1 MSNKDRYQN
10 TFGKLHLS
18 EDFREKCKA
27 PEESGKGKI
36 MNFRAIHGISRA
48 AAAAVT
54 ICTIALGSAGVC
66 YANDIGGIRT
76 TVQMWMNGSRQEVE
90 VIRSEEGIYTVY
102 NEDGKEI
109 MGFGG
114 VSIDED
120 GNETPIGAEEFFDYL
135 NNECSLDLT
144 DDGRY
149 IFSYKNITD
158 DVTDLI
164 GEDGSLYV
172 HVEDPANPYTYFNIT
187 NIKNGGFSVENA
199 KSGLSGKAYYEAGSV
214 DVAIEGDEDTSG
226 LDFESTTYTTVITED

>member
-1 MSNKDRYQN
+1 MNNKDRYQRSLN
-10 TFGKLHLS
+10 TLHLS
-18 EDFREKCKA
+18 EDVREKCRN

-36 MNFRAIHGISRA
+36 MNFRAIYGISKL
-48 AAAAVT
+48 AAAAVLAG
-54 ICTIALGSAGVC
+54 TIALGSAGVC

-120 GNETPIGAEEFFDYL
+120 GNETPIGAEEFFDYM

-144 DDGRY
+144 DDGR
-149 IFSYKNITD
+149 
-158 DVTDLI
+158 
-164 GEDGSLYV
+164 
-172 HVEDPANPYTYFNIT
+172 
-187 NIKNGGFSVENA
+187 
-199 KSGLSGKAYYEAGSV
+199 
-214 DVAIEGDEDTSG
+214 
-226 LDFESTTYTTVITED
+226 